1 MAINSMTLL
10 RAVSIRMRVNRRDI
24 ARATMVSALLICGIA
39 LSLLLFAHVRSW
51 EDRALQNEVENRARE
66 RGEILRAKILSSMDV
81 LHSIDSLFV
90 TRRQVSRQE
99 FAAFV
104 SSALKRQPELCALG
118 WTPRVPG
125 SQRAEFEQAARRDG
139 LKDFQ
144 FVQLDHQGHII
155 RAADKREYFPIY
167 YLEPED
173 ANRRALGFELASSHL
188 RLEALEEAAS
198 TGQGVATAPMQ
209 LVQGGAGHLGFVVYL
224 ALLDPAAATR
234 AEALRGYASAV
245 FWIDDLLNR
254 CVADLSEQGL
264 TARITDSASP
274 EPVYFRGALGSPQS
288 ELSAA
293 AMLDVAGRHWTLTL
307 FPTDRFIS
315 ARTTGHAN
323 LLLAASLLITVLLGI
338 CLYGG
343 VVQRARVEQHVVERT
358 TELSREIGDRKRAE
372 AAARLAEAKFRSIFE
387 NSVEGIFQTSLGGH
401 YLSANQALAT
411 IYGYASPAELI
422 ELLPNIGDQLYVQPG
437 RRDDFIKTVQRRGV
451 VSEFESQVRRHD
463 GKVIWISENARA
475 VRGEG
480 GEVLFYEGTVVDI
493 TARKEAE
500 ESLRRVQAELESRV
514 LERTRELAHSNQA
527 LHAEIS
533 VRQQAEECAAAANRA
548 KSNFLARMSHE
559 IRTPMN
565 AILGYAQLLQR
576 DRSLSERQ
584 RSAIE
589 TIMGS
594 GRHLLGVIDD
604 VLDLSKIEAGRAEL
618 QASDFD
624 LLSMLNDVAGMLRA
638 RAVEKGLK
646 LGIDINPNGH
656 ALVRADERK
665 LRQVLIN
672 LLANAVKFTDIGSVE
687 LRVRRLVDHHFRFEV
702 IDTGAGIDPQA
713 QSLIFEPFRQGAAG
727 RSGGGTGLGLAIAK
741 NHVELMGGELCLAS
755 SPGAGSS
762 FYFTLRLAPS
772 LDLAEAS
779 IENDAVWQLAAPLP
793 NGRNVRALVVDDL
806 PENRSVLAGL
816 LEEIGCTVET
826 AAGGR
831 QALQIA
837 AAERFDIVF
846 VDILMNDMQGLEV
859 AARLRDPAV
868 GGASSGAKRVAVTA
882 AAFAHEQERWLASG
896 FDDVISK
903 PVLRRRVYLSLSALL
918 GAEFET
924 ASESASSAVDLAP
937 RDAPEDSTTDATNLP
952 EFMRARI
959 VAAAE
964 IYSVTSL
971 KRCIDDA
978 EREIP
983 ATRNLCR
990 RLRRLLH
997 DYDMEQVIQEMGGR
1011 RAAIDSS
1018 SRSEQLGSDGELAGA
1033 VAAVASDESI

>member
-1 MAINSMTLL
+1 M
-10 RAVSIRMRVNRRDI
+10 
-24 ARATMVSALLICGIA
+24 
-39 LSLLLFAHVRSW
+39 
-51 EDRALQNEVENRARE
+51 
-66 RGEILRAKILSSMDV
+66 
-81 LHSIDSLFV
+81 
-90 TRRQVSRQE
+90 
-99 FAAFV
+99 
-104 SSALKRQPELCALG
+104 
-118 WTPRVPG
+118 
-125 SQRAEFEQAARRDG
+125 
-139 LKDFQ
+139 
-144 FVQLDHQGHII
+144 
-155 RAADKREYFPIY
+155 
-167 YLEPED
+167 
-173 ANRRALGFELASSHL
+173 
-188 RLEALEEAAS
+188 
-198 TGQGVATAPMQ
+198 
-209 LVQGGAGHLGFVVYL
+209 
-224 ALLDPAAATR
+224 
-234 AEALRGYASAV
+234 
-245 FWIDDLLNR
+245 
-254 CVADLSEQGL
+254 
-264 TARITDSASP
+264 
-274 EPVYFRGALGSPQS
+274 
-288 ELSAA
+288 
-293 AMLDVAGRHWTLTL
+293 
-307 FPTDRFIS
+307 
-315 ARTTGHAN
+315 
-323 LLLAASLLITVLLGI
+323 
-338 CLYGG
+338 
-343 VVQRARVEQHVVERT
+343 
-358 TELSREIGDRKRAE
+358 
-372 AAARLAEAKFRSIFE
+372 
-387 NSVEGIFQTSLGGH
+387 
-401 YLSANQALAT
+401 
-411 IYGYASPAELI
+411 
-422 ELLPNIGDQLYVQPG
+422 LPNIGDQLYVRSG
-437 RRDDFIKTVQRRGV
+437 RRDDFIKTVRRRGV
-451 VSEFESQVRRHD
+451 VSEFESQVRRRD

-500 ESLRRVQAELESRV
+500 ESLRRAQAELETRV
-514 LERTRELAHSNQA
+514 LERTRELALSNQA
-527 LHAEIS
+527 LQAEIS

-576 DRSLSERQ
+576 DRTLSERQ

-589 TIMGS
+589 TIMAS

-618 QASDFD
+618 QAGDFD

-646 LGIDINPNGH
+646 LRVDINPKGH

-672 LLANAVKFTDIGSVE
+672 LLANAVKFTDSGSVE
-687 LRVRRLVDHHFRFEV
+687 LRVRRLADHHFRFEV
-702 IDTGAGIDPQA
+702 IDTGAGIDPEA
-713 QSLIFEPFRQGAAG
+713 QSLIFEPFRQGTAG

-741 NHVELMGGELCLAS
+741 HHVELMGGELCLAS

-772 LDLAEAS
+772 LDLAEATVES
-779 IENDAVWQLAAPLP
+779 EPAWQLAAPLP
-793 NGRNVRALVVDDL
+793 DGRNIRALVVDDL

-816 LEEIGCTVET
+816 LEEIGCAVET

-831 QALQIA
+831 QALQMA

-859 AARLRDPAV
+859 AARLRDPAA
-868 GGASSGAKRVAVTA
+868 GGASAGAKRVAVTA

-918 GAEFET
+918 GAEFEMASDLAAT
-924 ASESASSAVDLAP
+924 GVDPASRAGASEAGA
-937 RDAPEDSTTDATNLP
+937 DSTGLP
-952 EFMRARI
+952 LSMRDRI

-983 ATRNLCR
+983 AARNLCR
-990 RLRRLLH
+990 RLRRLMH

-1011 RAAIDSS
+1011 RATVEDAPASGQ
-1018 SRSEQLGSDGELAGA
+1018 SESDGEMSGE
-1033 VAAVASDESI
+1033 VAAVAVALSDESI